1 MNQALLAELLERAW
15 GEGDEALA
23 ASRSLFRDW
32 VEPLGDSFTEEGVRA
47 YVDGF
52 AAVVARV
59 LPEWTADGLAARYER
74 IRRGRRFQDDP
85 ARVRDVV
92 VLSRVTLGADVAVT
106 SVVMDAALRH
116 FPNALIHLA
125 GNEKNAGLFAGAE
138 RVRHFPTPYARTGA
152 LRDRLAAS
160 AGLGRALCEQLPP
173 EALVLDPDSRL
184 SQLGLVPVWHEERYF
199 FFESRTAGADRAD
212 SLGRLASRWC
222 HECLG
227 VEGRA
232 WTKPAQGLGGPARI
246 CVSLGTGENPAKGLG
261 AECER
266 ELVRRLV
273 VLGRPILIDKG
284 MGGEEGLRVEQAIAH
299 SGAAAGQIETWLGPF
314 APFAREIA
322 RAPLYVGYDSAGQ
335 HVAAAAGTPLR
346 CLFAGAPSQRFF
358 ERWKP
363 AGRGECRVARV
374 DARAHW
380 RQALETLG
388 LGNST

>member
-1 MNQALLAELLERAW
+1 MNQTLPAKLLERAW

-59 LPEWTADGLAARYER
+59 LPGWTAEGLAARYER
-74 IRRGRRFQDDP
+74 IRRGRRFQGDP

-125 GNEKNAGLFAGAE
+125 GNEKNAGLFTGAE
-138 RVRHFPTPYARTGA
+138 RVRHFPAPYARSGS

-160 AGLGRALCEQLPP
+160 AGLGSALRERVPP
-173 EALVLDPDSRL
+173 ETLLLDPDSRL
-184 SQLGLVPVWHEERYF
+184 SQLGLVPLWDEERYF

-227 VEGRA
+227 VEGHA

-246 CVSLGTGENPAKGLG
+246 CISLGTGENAAKGLG
-261 AECER
+261 AEFES
-266 ELVRRLV
+266 ELVRRV
-273 VLGRPILIDKG
+273 ASLGRPVLIDKG
-284 MGGEEGLRVEQAIAH
+284 MGGEEGQRVEQAIAA
-299 SGAAAGQIETWLGPF
+299 SGAAPGQIETWLGPF

-363 AGRGECRVARV
+363 SGRGECRVARV
-374 DARAHW
+374 DARDDW
-380 RQALETLG
+380 RQALEALG
-388 LGNST
+388 LGGGS